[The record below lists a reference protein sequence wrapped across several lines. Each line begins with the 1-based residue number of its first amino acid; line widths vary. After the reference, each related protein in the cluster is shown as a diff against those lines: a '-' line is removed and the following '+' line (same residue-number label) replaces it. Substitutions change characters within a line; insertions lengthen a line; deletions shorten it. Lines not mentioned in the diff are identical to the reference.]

1 MGKVSYLLFFVHMLT
16 LLAGC
21 SSIGPTRDIE
31 HNVRAQK
38 AAVEFPEDQLLDVW
52 IELFNPGKLP
62 EKKSAISGLSMDI
75 REAEARYLPELLRES
90 MEKTGY
96 WGAVRV
102 VPQDTEGSEVLVRG
116 TILDSDGETLKL
128 KITAQDASGRLWFDS
143 NYTAKATVERYAA
156 AKRKN
161 QDVFQSLFNTI
172 ANDLAKYRNSLT
184 LKQIRTIRRVAALRF
199 AVEMAPDAFAGYLQ
213 RDKDGQY
220 NILHLPADS
229 DPMYQRVSAIRERDF
244 MLIDTL
250 NGHFSNFHRQ
260 MQSPYNEWRRARSE
274 ESTALREI
282 KTSANKRKLLG
293 AAAIL
298 GAIALEAF
306 GSNSTR
312 ISTNSLRNVM
322 IVGGA
327 YAVKSGFDKGAEATI
342 HRDAIEELG
351 DSFASESRPLV
362 VEVEG
367 ESHRLTGSAEAQ
379 YSKWRALLKRIY
391 ASETGLTANS
401 N

>member
-1 MGKVSYLLFFVHMLT
+1 MGNIRYFLFSALLLT

-21 SSIGPTRDIE
+21 SSVGPTRDVE
-31 HNVRAQK
+31 SSVRAQK

-62 EKKSAISGLSMDI
+62 QKKSAISGLSMDI

-102 VPQDTEGSEVLVRG
+102 VPQGTEGSEVLVSG
-116 TILDSDGETLKL
+116 TILASDGEALEL
-128 KITAQDASGRLWFDS
+128 NVTAKDASGRRWFNS
-143 NYTAKATVERYAA
+143 TYRAKATVASYAVA
-156 AKRKN
+156 RRTN

-172 ANDLAKYRNSLT
+172 ANDLAKYRNSLA
-184 LKQIRTIRRVAALRF
+184 LKEIRTIRRIATLRF
-199 AVEMAPDAFAGYLQ
+199 AADMASDAFAEYLQ
-213 RDKDGQY
+213 HSKDGLY
-220 NILHLPADS
+220 SIRHLPADS
-229 DPMYQRVSAIRERDF
+229 DPMYQRISAIRERDF

-250 NGHFSNFHRQ
+250 NGHFNNFYRE
-260 MQSPYNEWRRARSE
+260 MQAPYSEWRRARSE
-274 ESTALREI
+274 ESAAMREI
-282 KTSANKRKLLG
+282 KSSANKRKLLG

-298 GAIALEAF
+298 GAIAIEAF

-327 YAVKSGFDKGAEATI
+327 YAVKSGFDKAAEATI

-351 DSFASESRPLV
+351 ESFASESRPLV
-362 VEVEG
+362 VVVEG
-367 ESHRLTGSAEAQ
+367 ETHKLTGSAEAQ

-391 ASETGLTANS
+391 ASETGLTAKS